1 MIIITGVNGFIG
13 KCLFNYYKFIRK
25 QKVIGF
31 DKEFEINFY
40 KENEEDLYFF
50 DFVKDDKSDFI
61 QLIEDLKI
69 SKEIC
74 FLHYASEVGVSNHQ
88 ESTIKSQ
95 LILSSN
101 IYEILLGLK
110 TLDYKIDF
118 VYASSSEVYGS
129 VNDEDDIK
137 EDQNILSLSKLSVFK
152 KPERNEY
159 ILQKAFSE
167 ILFKNLNLKSCII
180 FRYFNVFGPGQNKN
194 KGINAKLVNSILNP
208 KDEVFK
214 INGTAIRTYTPI
226 NQAII
231 ETFEKIESNKNL
243 KFSIH
248 NIVGKYTL
256 NNYTL
261 MNCHLIVAGFIYS
274 LKVKEYSPLIMTLF
288 LKELE
293 DNKISS
299 ESLLEFNYTLI
310 ENEGEIKNRKVY
322 KPLTFNYPYL
332 QIEKE
337 FLGELLV
344 YYFIELDKTSGEI
357 INDDFK
363 LKLIG
368 ELFADD
374 EVVLNYLIDVTD
386 NPRFEKI
393 LKEIPLKGFTKD
405 KVLKAV
411 ETFKI

>member
-1 MIIITGVNGFIG
+1 MQAVSVSWKIG
-13 KCLFNYYKFIRK
+13 Y
-25 QKVIGF
+25 
-31 DKEFEINFY
+31 
-40 KENEEDLYFF
+40 
-50 DFVKDDKSDFI
+50 
-61 QLIEDLKI
+61 
-69 SKEIC
+69 
-74 FLHYASEVGVSNHQ
+74 
-88 ESTIKSQ
+88 
-95 LILSSN
+95 
-101 IYEILLGLK
+101 
-110 TLDYKIDF
+110 
-118 VYASSSEVYGS
+118 
-129 VNDEDDIK
+129 
-137 EDQNILSLSKLSVFK
+137 NIL
-152 KPERNEY
+152 PR
-159 ILQKAFSE
+159 
-167 ILFKNLNLKSCII
+167 
-180 FRYFNVFGPGQNKN
+180 
-194 KGINAKLVNSILNP
+194 
-208 KDEVFK
+208 EVFE

-357 INDDFK
+357 INNDFK

-374 EVVLNYLIDVTD
+374 EVALNYLIDVTD
-386 NPRFEKI
+386 NPRFEKL
-393 LKEIPLKGFTKD
+393 LKEIPLKEFTKD